1 MYRVLAMILGI
12 LCPLVMIIAYP
23 EISSLSN
30 FWNTPLV
37 PLFII
42 MNIVTA
48 YFFYLLPNW
57 KVSGVLLFLL
67 TAFPVN
73 YFGQFHNILAVIFF
87 ISCMY
92 AIAQSSRYSWLVFPF
107 IAAVIISAKSLFW
120 GEVASIYI
128 ICTYHLL
135 TLRKS
140 VKITKQ
146 RKNS

>member
-1 MYRVLAMILGI
+1 MILGI
-12 LCPLVMIIAYP
+12 LCPMIMILSFP
-23 EISSLSN
+23 EIKSLSG

-37 PLFII
+37 PLFVI

-73 YFGQFHNILAVIFF
+73 YFNQFHNVLAVVFF

-92 AIAQSSRYSWLVFPF
+92 AISKSSRYSWLVFPF
-107 IAAVIISAKSLFW
+107 IVAVIVSAKSLFW
-120 GEVASIYI
+120 GEVIAIYV

-135 TLRKS
+135 TLRKR

-146 RKNS
+146 RKKS